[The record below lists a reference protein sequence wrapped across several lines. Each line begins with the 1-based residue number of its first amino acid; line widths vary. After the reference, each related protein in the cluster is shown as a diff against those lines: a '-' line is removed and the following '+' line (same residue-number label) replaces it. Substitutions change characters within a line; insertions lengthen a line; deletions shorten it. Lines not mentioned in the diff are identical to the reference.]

1 MADGRSAGERSSRAE
16 GGGRRRAGARGLVG
30 AVARGVVG
38 AGALVL
44 AACGGAGPL
53 PPGVTAVDAGSE
65 GGGWQL
71 GTLDAPRAAAVFR
84 GRLFVV
90 HGDGRTLLTEVVP
103 AADGGAPRLVDRGV
117 VDPGAAARTVEAGPD
132 GLYVLPERRR
142 EIRRID
148 PDGAPAATVAL
159 ARRDRMVAFDVR
171 PDGSLVSHRGDD
183 NVGFALEVRDPGRD
197 GFGRPRPWGHLPA
210 DRSIVRINRGGGGTA
225 AFAHTAVDGQ
235 GRVHAYFN
243 HTGEFVQFDPE
254 GDPLRIGRLP
264 APVEDAGVRS
274 ARPAYGEAG
283 RAILNGLEATC
294 DDELVASVGDGEQTV
309 VWLDADDYGVRREAR
324 LDLAVAPRAR
334 WVGCGP
340 WLLGVDPGAG
350 AAVLVHLDAPG

>member
-1 MADGRSAGERSSRAE
+1 MADVGTAGRRSAP
-16 GGGRRRAGARGLVG
+16 AGSGSGIRTAAPG
-30 AVARGVVG
+30 VAGVVG
-38 AGALVL
+38 LVL
-44 AACGGAGPL
+44 AACSGPAPI
-53 PPGVTAVDAGSE
+53 PPGVTAVAPGPE
-65 GGGWQL
+65 GRGWLL
-71 GTLDAPRAAAVFR
+71 GTVDAPRAAAVFR

-90 HGDGRTLLTEVVP
+90 HGEGTTLLTEVVP
-103 AADGGAPRLVDRGV
+103 SADGGPPRLVDRGV
-117 VDPGAAARTVEAGPD
+117 VDPDAGARTVEAGPD
-132 GLYVLPERRR
+132 GLYVLSELRR
-142 EIRRID
+142 EVRRID
-148 PDGAPAATVAL
+148 PDAAPVEAVAL
-159 ARRDRMVAFDVR
+159 ARRDRLVAFDVR

-183 NVGFALEVRDPGRD
+183 NVGFALEVRDRGRD

-225 AFAHTAVDGQ
+225 EFAHTAVDGL

-294 DDELVASVGDGEQTV
+294 DDGLVASVGDGEQTV
-309 VWLDADDYGVRREAR
+309 VWLDADDYAVEREAR
-324 LDLAVAPRAR
+324 LDLPMAPRAR

-350 AAVLVHLDAPG
+350 AAVLVELDAAG